1 MKIAC
6 PFSLMKDRSELEQE
20 RDSLRMEL
28 NLLKNKYNVCESNL
42 NDLKKALELKVRKLS
57 FYD

>member
-1 MKIAC
+1 MKIVY

-42 NDLKKALELKVRKLS
+42 NDLKNALELKLRKLS